1 MIMETKY
8 NPITVETGRYKEW
21 VEKELF
27 KAESNSDKKPYTI
40 VIPPP
45 NVTGKLHI
53 GHAWDT
59 TLQDIITRMKRMQGY
74 NTLYLPGM
82 DHAGIATQAKVEAKL
97 REEGVSRHDIGRTK
111 FLEHTMEWKE
121 EYAGFIRQQWAK
133 LGLGLDYSRE
143 RFTLDEG
150 LSEAVKEVFVKMY
163 EKGLIYRGERII
175 NWDPAARTALSD
187 IEVIHEEVEGAFY
200 HINYPLADGS
210 GFIEIAT
217 TRPETMLGDTAV
229 VVHPEDERY
238 KEMIGKNVVLPIMNR
253 EIPVLADEYVEM
265 DFGTGAMK
273 VTPAHDP
280 NDFEIGNRHNLERIN
295 VMNTDGSINQLGG
308 KYEGLDRFECRKQLI
323 ADLKESGELVKV
335 ERHMHQ
341 VGHSERSGAVV
352 EPYLSTQWFVKMA
365 PLAEQALNN
374 QKTEGRIEF
383 VPNRFEGTFNRWM
396 EGIHDWCISR
406 QLWWGHQIPAWYHK
420 ETGELYVGKEAPAD
434 IENWAQDEDV
444 LDTWF
449 SSALWPFSTLG
460 WPDTETIDYKT
471 FYPTNVLVT
480 GYDIIF
486 FWVAR
491 MIFQGLEFTGKRPFD
506 DVLIHGLV
514 RAEDGRKMSKSLG
527 NGVDPMDVIDQYGA
541 DSLRYFLATGSS
553 PGQDLRYSTEK
564 VEAAWNFINKIWN
577 ASRFSLMNIGEDFK
591 AEHIDLSGKKS
602 LADEWILTRLN
613 ETIADVTRL
622 AEKYEFGEVGRV
634 LYNFIWDE
642 FCDWYIEMSKIPMN
656 GEDEVQKQMTRSV
669 LAYTLDSIMRML
681 HPFMPFVTEHIWQN
695 LPVTGDSI
703 VTASWPMVK
712 PELSNEQSKR
722 DMEQLMEI
730 IRAVRN
736 TRSEVNTP
744 MSKQIPMMIK
754 TNSEAI
760 SERLETERPFIERF
774 CNPSIL
780 TISTDVEVPE
790 EVITTAVT
798 GGSVILPLEGLI
810 DMEKEIARLEKELE
824 KWQKELERVDKKLSN
839 EKFVAKA
846 PEKIINE
853 EKEKQALYTEKYNS
867 VQERL
872 NQLNRK

>member
-308 KYEGLDRFECRKQLI
+308 KYERLDRFECRKQLI

-780 TISTDVEVPE
+780 TISTDVEIPE